1 MPRQPYQVRD
11 DDPVMQQITATV
23 RERGVRQPGLV
34 RPDPEGGYE
43 IVAGHRRFRACELAG
58 LDAMPAIVRS
68 MSDEEAV
75 AELVCSNSLKSE
87 AEDTASG
94 LLKAELRA
102 LDCMLLDVADKC
114 RVPAGGALAVDREA
128 FSAEVERRLFAFD
141 GFSLVREEVTS
152 FDDMQPV
159 VIASGP
165 LTSDAL
171 ANELARKYG
180 AKYIGFYDAVAPIV
194 DGDSIDLA
202 HAFGASRY
210 GRGGDDYLNC
220 PLTRDEYYAF
230 WRELCAAKTA
240 TLHDFDKG
248 GLFEACMPVEE
259 IARRGADTL
268 RFGPL
273 KAAGLKGEDGKTPFA
288 VLQLRKENVE
298 GAAYNLV
305 GFQTNLT
312 FGEQKRMIP
321 ALAHAEFLRYG
332 VMHRNTYLYAPAVM
346 DSGFVAKDG
355 SLVAFA
361 GQMTGVEG
369 YVESIASGLMAA
381 ENLRLAAEG
390 KGRLIAPPETVIGQL
405 QRHVARES
413 ADYQPMNANFGLL
426 PPLGDAPRDKKQR
439 KLAFFERGADAM
451 RRFLDGARKEEIWN

>member
-1 MPRQPYQVRD
+1 MRFHVVGGGLAGCEAAYRFLRSGHEV
-11 DDPVMQQITATV
+11 VMH
-23 RERGVRQPGLV
+23 EMRGVKASPCHSTDGL
-34 RPDPEGGYE
+34 
-43 IVAGHRRFRACELAG
+43 
-58 LDAMPAIVRS
+58 
-68 MSDEEAV
+68 

-171 ANELARKYG
+171 ADELARKYG

-273 KAAGLKGEDGKTPFA
+273 KAAGLKGEDGKTPYA
-288 VLQLRKENVE
+288 VLQLRKENVD
-298 GAAYNLV
+298 GSAYNLV

-312 FGEQKRMIP
+312 FGEQKRVFGMIP

>member
-1 MPRQPYQVRD
+1 MRFHVVGGGLAGCEAAYRFLRSGHEV
-11 DDPVMQQITATV
+11 VMH
-23 RERGVRQPGLV
+23 EMRGVKASPCHSTDGL
-34 RPDPEGGYE
+34 
-43 IVAGHRRFRACELAG
+43 
-58 LDAMPAIVRS
+58 
-68 MSDEEAV
+68 

-128 FSAEVERRLFAFD
+128 FSEQVERRLFAYE

-240 TLHDFDKG
+240 TLRDFDKG

-298 GAAYNLV
+298 GSAYNLV

-312 FGEQKRMIP
+312 FGEQKRVFGMIP

-355 SLVAFA
+355 TLVAFA

>member
-1 MPRQPYQVRD
+1 MRFHVVGGGLAGCEAAYRFLRSGHEV
-11 DDPVMQQITATV
+11 VMH
-23 RERGVRQPGLV
+23 EMRGVKASPCHSTDGL
-34 RPDPEGGYE
+34 
-43 IVAGHRRFRACELAG
+43 
-58 LDAMPAIVRS
+58 
-68 MSDEEAV
+68 

-171 ANELARKYG
+171 ADELARKYG

-194 DGDSIDLA
+194 DGESIDLA

-312 FGEQKRMIP
+312 FGEQKRVFGMIP

>member
-1 MPRQPYQVRD
+1 MRFHVVGGGLAGCEAAYRFLRSGHEV
-11 DDPVMQQITATV
+11 VMH
-23 RERGVRQPGLV
+23 EMRGVKASPCHSTDGL
-34 RPDPEGGYE
+34 
-43 IVAGHRRFRACELAG
+43 
-58 LDAMPAIVRS
+58 
-68 MSDEEAV
+68 

-194 DGDSIDLA
+194 DGESIDLA

-288 VLQLRKENVE
+288 VLQLRKENVD
-298 GAAYNLV
+298 GSAYNLV

-312 FGEQKRMIP
+312 FGEQKRVFGMIP

-355 SLVAFA
+355 TLVAFA

>member
-1 MPRQPYQVRD
+1 MRFHVVGGGLAGCEAAYRFLRSGHEV
-11 DDPVMQQITATV
+11 VMH
-23 RERGVRQPGLV
+23 EMRGVKASPCHSTDGL
-34 RPDPEGGYE
+34 
-43 IVAGHRRFRACELAG
+43 
-58 LDAMPAIVRS
+58 
-68 MSDEEAV
+68 

-171 ANELARKYG
+171 ADELARKYG

-220 PLTRDEYYAF
+220 LLTRDEYYAF

-298 GAAYNLV
+298 GSAYNLV

-312 FGEQKRMIP
+312 FGEQKRVFGMIP

>member
-1 MPRQPYQVRD
+1 MRFHVVGGGLAGCEAAYRFLRSGHEV
-11 DDPVMQQITATV
+11 VMH
-23 RERGVRQPGLV
+23 EMRGVKASPCHSTDGL
-34 RPDPEGGYE
+34 
-43 IVAGHRRFRACELAG
+43 
-58 LDAMPAIVRS
+58 
-68 MSDEEAV
+68 

-102 LDCMLLDVADKC
+102 LDGMLLDDAGKC
-114 RVPAGGALAVDREA
+114 RVPAGGSLAVDREA

-152 FDDMQPV
+152 FDGLQPV

-171 ANELARKYG
+171 ADELARKYG

-194 DGDSIDLA
+194 DGESIDLA

-312 FGEQKRMIP
+312 FGEQKRVFGMIQ

-390 KGRLIAPPETVIGQL
+390 KGRLIAPPEPVLGTL
-405 QRHVARES
+405 HRHVARES
-413 ADYQPMNANFGLL
+413 DHEQPMNDNFGLL

>member
-1 MPRQPYQVRD
+1 MRFHVVGGGLAGCEAAYRFLRSGHEV
-11 DDPVMQQITATV
+11 VMH
-23 RERGVRQPGLV
+23 EMRGVKASPCHSTDGL
-34 RPDPEGGYE
+34 
-43 IVAGHRRFRACELAG
+43 
-58 LDAMPAIVRS
+58 
-68 MSDEEAV
+68 

-298 GAAYNLV
+298 GSAYNLV

-312 FGEQKRMIP
+312 FGEQKRVFGMIP

-346 DSGFVAKDG
+346 DSGFVAKDE

>member
-1 MPRQPYQVRD
+1 MRFHVVGGGLAGCEAAYRFLRSGHEV
-11 DDPVMQQITATV
+11 VMH
-23 RERGVRQPGLV
+23 EMRGVKASPCHSTDGL
-34 RPDPEGGYE
+34 
-43 IVAGHRRFRACELAG
+43 
-58 LDAMPAIVRS
+58 
-68 MSDEEAV
+68 

-128 FSAEVERRLFAFD
+128 FSEQVERRLFAYE

-171 ANELARKYG
+171 ADELARKYG

-298 GAAYNLV
+298 GSAYNLV

-312 FGEQKRMIP
+312 FGEQKRVFGMIP

>member
-1 MPRQPYQVRD
+1 MRFHVVGGGLAGCEAAYRFLRSGHEV
-11 DDPVMQQITATV
+11 VMH
-23 RERGVRQPGLV
+23 EMRGVKASPCHSTDGL
-34 RPDPEGGYE
+34 
-43 IVAGHRRFRACELAG
+43 
-58 LDAMPAIVRS
+58 
-68 MSDEEAV
+68 

-114 RVPAGGALAVDREA
+114 RVPAGGALAVDREE
-128 FSAEVERRLFAFD
+128 FSAEVEKRLFAFD

-171 ANELARKYG
+171 ADELARKYG

-298 GAAYNLV
+298 GSAYNLV

-312 FGEQKRMIP
+312 FGEQKRVFGMIP

>member
-1 MPRQPYQVRD
+1 MRFHVVGGGLAGCEAAYRFLRSGHEV
-11 DDPVMQQITATV
+11 VMH
-23 RERGVRQPGLV
+23 EMRGVKASPCHSTDGL
-34 RPDPEGGYE
+34 
-43 IVAGHRRFRACELAG
+43 
-58 LDAMPAIVRS
+58 
-68 MSDEEAV
+68 

-102 LDCMLLDVADKC
+102 LDCMLLGVADKC
-114 RVPAGGALAVDREA
+114 RVPAGGALAVDREE
-128 FSAEVERRLFAFD
+128 FSAEVEKRLFAFD

-171 ANELARKYG
+171 ADELARKYG

-298 GAAYNLV
+298 GSAYNLV

-312 FGEQKRMIP
+312 FGEQKRVFGMIP

-346 DSGFVAKDG
+346 DAGFVAKDG

-390 KGRLIAPPETVIGQL
+390 KGKLIAPPETVIGQL

>member
-1 MPRQPYQVRD
+1 MRFHVVGGGLAGCEAAYRFLRSGHEV
-11 DDPVMQQITATV
+11 VMH
-23 RERGVRQPGLV
+23 EMRGVKASPCHSTDGL
-34 RPDPEGGYE
+34 
-43 IVAGHRRFRACELAG
+43 
-58 LDAMPAIVRS
+58 
-68 MSDEEAV
+68 

-128 FSAEVERRLFAFD
+128 FSAEVEKRLFAFD

-171 ANELARKYG
+171 ADELARKYG

-194 DGDSIDLA
+194 DGESIDLA

-273 KAAGLKGEDGKTPFA
+273 KAAGLKGEDGKTPYA

-298 GAAYNLV
+298 GSAYNLV

-312 FGEQKRMIP
+312 FGEQKRVFGMIP

-390 KGRLIAPPETVIGQL
+390 KGKLIAPPETVIGQL

>member
-1 MPRQPYQVRD
+1 MRFHVVGGGLAGCEAAYRFLRSGHEV
-11 DDPVMQQITATV
+11 VMH
-23 RERGVRQPGLV
+23 EMRGVKASPCHSTDGL
-34 RPDPEGGYE
+34 
-43 IVAGHRRFRACELAG
+43 
-58 LDAMPAIVRS
+58 
-68 MSDEEAV
+68 

-128 FSAEVERRLFAFD
+128 FSAEVEKRLFAFD

-194 DGDSIDLA
+194 DGESIDLA

-298 GAAYNLV
+298 GSAYNLV

-312 FGEQKRMIP
+312 FGEQKRVFGMIP

>member
-1 MPRQPYQVRD
+1 MRFHVVGGGLAGCEAAYRFLRSGHEV
-11 DDPVMQQITATV
+11 VMH
-23 RERGVRQPGLV
+23 EMRGVKASPCHSTDGL
-34 RPDPEGGYE
+34 
-43 IVAGHRRFRACELAG
+43 
-58 LDAMPAIVRS
+58 
-68 MSDEEAV
+68 

-171 ANELARKYG
+171 ADELARKYG

-194 DGDSIDLA
+194 DGESIDLA

-273 KAAGLKGEDGKTPFA
+273 KAAGLKGEDGKTPYA

-298 GAAYNLV
+298 GSAYNLV

-312 FGEQKRMIP
+312 FGEQKRVFGMIP

>member
-1 MPRQPYQVRD
+1 MRFHVVGGGLAGCEAAYRFLRSGHEV
-11 DDPVMQQITATV
+11 VMH
-23 RERGVRQPGLV
+23 EMRGVKASPCHSTDGL
-34 RPDPEGGYE
+34 
-43 IVAGHRRFRACELAG
+43 
-58 LDAMPAIVRS
+58 
-68 MSDEEAV
+68 

-171 ANELARKYG
+171 ADELARKYG

-298 GAAYNLV
+298 GSAYNLV

-312 FGEQKRMIP
+312 FGEQKRVFGMIP

-332 VMHRNTYLYAPAVM
+332 VIHRNTYLYAPAVM
-346 DSGFVAKDG
+346 DASFVAKDG

-439 KLAFFERGADAM
+439 KLAFFERGVGAM

>member
-1 MPRQPYQVRD
+1 MRFHVVGGGLAGCEAAYRFLRSGHEV
-11 DDPVMQQITATV
+11 VMH
-23 RERGVRQPGLV
+23 EMRGVKASPCHSTDGL
-34 RPDPEGGYE
+34 
-43 IVAGHRRFRACELAG
+43 
-58 LDAMPAIVRS
+58 
-68 MSDEEAV
+68 

-128 FSAEVERRLFAFD
+128 FSAEVEKRLFAFD

-171 ANELARKYG
+171 ADELARKYG

-194 DGDSIDLA
+194 DGESIDLA

-220 PLTRDEYYAF
+220 PLTCDKYYAF

-240 TLHDFDKG
+240 TLRDFDKG

-312 FGEQKRMIP
+312 FGEQKRVFGMIP

>member
-1 MPRQPYQVRD
+1 MRFHVVGGGLAGCEAAYRFLRSGHEV
-11 DDPVMQQITATV
+11 VMH
-23 RERGVRQPGLV
+23 EMRGVKASPCHSTDGL
-34 RPDPEGGYE
+34 
-43 IVAGHRRFRACELAG
+43 
-58 LDAMPAIVRS
+58 
-68 MSDEEAV
+68 

-102 LDCMLLDVADKC
+102 LDCMLLDVADRC

-141 GFSLVREEVTS
+141 GFSLVREEVSS
-152 FDDMQPV
+152 FDDKQPV

-298 GAAYNLV
+298 GSAYNLV

-312 FGEQKRMIP
+312 FGEQKRVFGMIP

>member
-1 MPRQPYQVRD
+1 MRSHVVGGGLAGCEAAYRFLRSGHEV
-11 DDPVMQQITATV
+11 VMH
-23 RERGVRQPGLV
+23 EMRGVKASPCHSTDGL
-34 RPDPEGGYE
+34 
-43 IVAGHRRFRACELAG
+43 
-58 LDAMPAIVRS
+58 
-68 MSDEEAV
+68 

-141 GFSLVREEVTS
+141 GFSLVREEVAS

-273 KAAGLKGEDGKTPFA
+273 KAAGLKGEDGKTPYA

-312 FGEQKRMIP
+312 FGEQKRVFGMIP

>member
-1 MPRQPYQVRD
+1 MRFHVVGGGLAGCEAAYRFLRSGHEV
-11 DDPVMQQITATV
+11 VMH
-23 RERGVRQPGLV
+23 EMRGVKASPCHSTDGL
-34 RPDPEGGYE
+34 
-43 IVAGHRRFRACELAG
+43 
-58 LDAMPAIVRS
+58 
-68 MSDEEAV
+68 

-102 LDCMLLDVADKC
+102 LECMLLDVADKC

-171 ANELARKYG
+171 ADELARKYG

-298 GAAYNLV
+298 GSAYNLV

-312 FGEQKRMIP
+312 FGEQKRVFGMIP

>member
-1 MPRQPYQVRD
+1 MRFHVVGGGLAGCEAAYRFLRSGHEV
-11 DDPVMQQITATV
+11 VMH
-23 RERGVRQPGLV
+23 EMRGVKSSPC
-34 RPDPEGGYE
+34 
-43 IVAGHRRFRACELAG
+43 HSTAG
-58 LDAMPAIVRS
+58 L
-68 MSDEEAV
+68 

-102 LDCMLLDVADKC
+102 LDCMLLDVAEAC
-114 RVPAGGALAVDREA
+114 RVPAGGALAVDRDA
-128 FSAEVERRLFAFD
+128 FSREVTRRLISFD
-141 GFSLVREEVTS
+141 GFEQVREEVTS
-152 FDDMQPV
+152 FDELQPV
-159 VIASGP
+159 VVASGP

-171 ANELARKYG
+171 ADTLARKYG

-194 DGDSIDLA
+194 DADSIDVSMT
-202 HAFGASRY
+202 FCASRY

-230 WRELCAAKTA
+230 WRELCEAKTA
-240 TLHDFDKG
+240 SLHDFDRG

-273 KAAGLKGEDGKTPFA
+273 KAAGLRDADGRTPYA
-288 VLQLRKENVE
+288 VLQLRKEDVA
-298 GAAYNLV
+298 GSAYNLV

-312 FGEQKRMIP
+312 FGEQKRVFGMIP
-321 ALAHAEFLRYG
+321 ALANAEFLRYG
-332 VMHRNTYLYAPAVM
+332 VMHRNTYLYAPAIM
-346 DSGFVAKDG
+346 DAGFVAKDG

-369 YVESIASGLMAA
+369 YVESIASGLLAA

-390 KGRLIAPPETVIGQL
+390 KSRVIAPPETIIGQL

-426 PPLGDAPRDKKQR
+426 PPLEGAPRDKKQR
-439 KLAFFERGADAM
+439 KLAFFKRGVDAIG
-451 RRFLDGARKEEIWN
+451 RFLQDARKEELWN

>member
-1 MPRQPYQVRD
+1 MRFHVVGGGLAGCEAAYRFLRSGHEV
-11 DDPVMQQITATV
+11 VMH
-23 RERGVRQPGLV
+23 EMRGVKASPCHSTDGL
-34 RPDPEGGYE
+34 
-43 IVAGHRRFRACELAG
+43 
-58 LDAMPAIVRS
+58 
-68 MSDEEAV
+68 

-102 LDCMLLDVADKC
+102 LDCMLLDVADKS

-298 GAAYNLV
+298 GSAYNLV

-312 FGEQKRMIP
+312 FGEQKRVFGMIP

-346 DSGFVAKDG
+346 DAGFVAKDG

>member
-1 MPRQPYQVRD
+1 MRFHVVGGGLAGCEAAYRFLRSGHEV
-11 DDPVMQQITATV
+11 VMH
-23 RERGVRQPGLV
+23 EMRGVKASPCHSTDGL
-34 RPDPEGGYE
+34 
-43 IVAGHRRFRACELAG
+43 
-58 LDAMPAIVRS
+58 
-68 MSDEEAV
+68 

-102 LDCMLLDVADKC
+102 LDCMLLGVADKC
-114 RVPAGGALAVDREA
+114 RVPAGGALAVDREE
-128 FSAEVERRLFAFD
+128 FSAEVEKRLSAFD

-171 ANELARKYG
+171 ADELARKYG

-194 DGDSIDLA
+194 DGESIDLA

-273 KAAGLKGEDGKTPFA
+273 KAAGLKGEDGKTPYA
-288 VLQLRKENVE
+288 VLQLRKENVD
-298 GAAYNLV
+298 GSAYNLV

-312 FGEQKRMIP
+312 FGEQKRVFGMIP

-346 DSGFVAKDG
+346 DAGFVAKDG

-390 KGRLIAPPETVIGQL
+390 KGKLIAPPETVIGQL

-413 ADYQPMNANFGLL
+413 VDYQPMNANFGLL
-426 PPLGDAPRDKKQR
+426 PPLEAAPRDKKQR